1 MYTITITNGN
11 TTETIHEND
20 PESLR
25 RLRSGKW
32 ADEVNCIPS
41 FDFTMLAVH
50 PSCNSLHDRK
60 TIVSVLNTK
69 TGENDFE
76 GPLIMSEDDVTASGK
91 AYKSCI
97 CEGYLGYLCD
107 SIQPYHHYESNTVTE
122 FLTALLDYHNSVT
135 PAEKH
140 ITLGSCDFSGDNT
153 NSKTTAYRNTLEEIK
168 VNLIERIGG
177 ELRIR
182 KVNGGLVLDFLHQYG
197 TKQDTVI
204 ELAKNIYSLNVSTD
218 SSNIITRLVPLG
230 AQLSDDSA
238 ERLTIA
244 EVNSGCVYLDD
255 SAAIAKYGVIMG
267 TQIFD
272 DITVA
277 ANLMQRGMES
287 LANNNRVRKAYAAQ
301 VLDLSLIDSVED
313 GIKVG
318 NTYRFKHSVIGLD
331 EDLRLIKVSVDIFKP
346 YRPEVEIG
354 DKAESITDITTR
366 TARLIEYDL
375 PEQKIDILA
384 SAKATATALI
394 NAGINGY
401 VVVNANEILIMD
413 TPSKETA
420 TKVWRWNLNG
430 LGYSKSNTPGD
441 AYPGTYDT
449 AITIDGA
456 IVADF
461 ITAGVLRGLEIV
473 NGNNTFHVDTY
484 GNVDAASIN
493 ITGGSINI
501 ETNSG
506 SVDVIQ
512 LRYSGQS
519 ASSRSTISPAAVTV
533 ETTPTGEST
542 KSVQIGGLG
551 ISAHNGS
558 SETFSVSA
566 TNGNVNTSGT
576 IYAGSTIHGSTVS
589 SSGNMTADGN
599 VYGDQLLYKK
609 NGSYYNVQTLID
621 QLWSEVFGG
630 GS

>member
-1 MYTITITNGN
+1 MYTISIINGN
-11 TTETIHEND
+11 NTEIIHEND
-20 PESLR
+20 PDSIR
-25 RLRSGKW
+25 RLRSGKL
-32 ADEVNCIPS
+32 ADEVNCVPS
-41 FDFTMLAVH
+41 FDFSMLAVH
-50 PSCNSLHDRK
+50 PCYSTLHDRK
-60 TIVSVLNTK
+60 TVVSVFNTI
-69 TGENDFE
+69 TNDVDFE
-76 GPLIMSEDDVTASGK
+76 GPLIMSNEDVTANGK

-107 SIQPYHHYESNTVTE
+107 SIQPYHHYENKTITE
-122 FLTALLDYHNSVT
+122 FLMAILDYHNSVT
-135 PAEKH
+135 PPEKH

-168 VNLIERIGG
+168 INLIERVGG
-177 ELRIR
+177 EIRIR
-182 KVNGGLVLDFLHQYG
+182 KVNGSLVLDFLHQYG

-218 SSNIITRLVPLG
+218 SSNIITRLIPLG

-244 EVNSGCVYLDD
+244 DVNSGCIYLDD
-255 SAAIAKYGVIMG
+255 NAAIEQYGIIMG

-272 DITVA
+272 DITLPE
-277 ANLMQRGMES
+277 NLIQRGWES
-287 LANNNRVRKAYAAQ
+287 LANNNRIRKAYAAQ
-301 VLDLSLIDSVED
+301 VLDLSLIDNSED

-318 NTYRFKHSVIGLD
+318 NTYRFRHSVLGLD
-331 EDLRLIKVSVDIFKP
+331 EDLRLLKVSVDIFKP
-346 YRPEVEIG
+346 YRPDVEIG
-354 DKAESITDITTR
+354 DKAERITDITTR

-401 VVVNANEILIMD
+401 VVVNTNEILIMD

-420 TKVWRWNLNG
+420 TKVWRWNSG
-430 LGYSKSNTPGD
+430 GFGYSSSGYN
-441 AYPGTYDT
+441 GTYST
-449 AITIDGA
+449 AMTMDGA

-461 ITAGVLRGLEIV
+461 ITAGILRGLEIN
-473 NGNNTFHVDTY
+473 NGNNTFHVDTN

-501 ETNSG
+501 ETNSE

-512 LRYSGQS
+512 LRHIGQS
-519 ASSRSTISPAAVTV
+519 ASQRNIISPAAIVL
-533 ETTPTGEST
+533 ELTPSGENA
-542 KSVQIGGLG
+542 KSVQLGGMG

-558 SETFSVSA
+558 SSTFSVNAA
-566 TNGNVNTSGT
+566 TGQIDTSGSV
-576 IYAGSTIHGSTVS
+576 YAGGTIRGSTVS
-589 SSGNMTADGN
+589 SSGNISADGN
-599 VYGDQLLYKK
+599 VYGEQVLYKK

-621 QLWSEVFGG
+621 QLWDEVFGG

>member
-1 MYTITITNGN
+1 MYTISIINGN
-11 TTETIHEND
+11 NTEIIHEND
-20 PESLR
+20 PDSIR

-32 ADEVNCIPS
+32 ADEVNCVPS
-41 FDFTMLAVH
+41 FDFSMLAVH
-50 PSCNSLHDRK
+50 PCYSALHDRK
-60 TIVSVLNTK
+60 TVVSVFNTI
-69 TGENDFE
+69 TNDVDFE
-76 GPLIMSEDDVTASGK
+76 GPLIMSNEDVTANGK

-107 SIQPYHHYESNTVTE
+107 SIQPYHHYENKTITE
-122 FLTALLDYHNSVT
+122 FLMAILDYHNSVT
-135 PAEKH
+135 PPEKH

-168 VNLIERIGG
+168 INLIERVGG
-177 ELRIR
+177 EIRIR
-182 KVNGGLVLDFLHQYG
+182 KVNGSLVLDFLHQYG

-218 SSNIITRLVPLG
+218 SSNIITRLIPLG

-244 EVNSGCVYLDD
+244 DVNSGCIYLDD
-255 SAAIAKYGVIMG
+255 NAAIEQYGIIMG

-272 DITVA
+272 DITLPE
-277 ANLMQRGMES
+277 NLIQRGRES
-287 LANNNRVRKAYAAQ
+287 LANNNRIRKAYAAQ
-301 VLDLSLIDSVED
+301 VLDLSLIDNSED

-318 NTYRFKHSVIGLD
+318 NTYRFRHSVLGLD
-331 EDLRLIKVSVDIFKP
+331 EDLRLMKVSVDIFKP
-346 YRPEVEIG
+346 YRPDVEIG
-354 DKAESITDITTR
+354 DKAERITDITTR

-401 VVVNANEILIMD
+401 VVVNTNEILIMD

-420 TKVWRWNLNG
+420 TKVWRWNSG
-430 LGYSKSNTPGD
+430 GFGYSSSGYN
-441 AYPGTYDT
+441 GTYST
-449 AITIDGA
+449 AMTMDGA

-461 ITAGVLRGLEIV
+461 ITAGILRGLEIN
-473 NGNNTFHVDTY
+473 NGNNTFHVDTN

-501 ETNSG
+501 ETNSE

-512 LRYSGQS
+512 LRHIGQS
-519 ASSRSTISPAAVTV
+519 ASQRNIISPAAIVL
-533 ETTPTGEST
+533 ELTPSGENA
-542 KSVQIGGLG
+542 KSVQLGGMG

-558 SETFSVSA
+558 SSTFSVNAA
-566 TNGNVNTSGT
+566 TGQIDTSGSV
-576 IYAGSTIHGSTVS
+576 YAGGTIRGSTVS
-589 SSGNMTADGN
+589 SSGNISADGN
-599 VYGDQLLYKK
+599 VYGEQVLYKK

-621 QLWSEVFGG
+621 QLWDEVFGG

>member
-1 MYTITITNGN
+1 MYTISIINGN
-11 TTETIHEND
+11 NTEIIHEND
-20 PESLR
+20 PDSIR

-32 ADEVNCIPS
+32 ADEVNCVPS
-41 FDFTMLAVH
+41 FDFSMLAVH
-50 PSCNSLHDRK
+50 PCYSALHDRK
-60 TIVSVLNTK
+60 TVVSVFNTI
-69 TGENDFE
+69 TNDVDFE
-76 GPLIMSEDDVTASGK
+76 GPLIMSNEDVTANGK

-107 SIQPYHHYESNTVTE
+107 SIQPYHHYENKTITE
-122 FLTALLDYHNSVT
+122 FLMAILDYHNSVT
-135 PAEKH
+135 PPEKH

-168 VNLIERIGG
+168 INLIERVGG
-177 ELRIR
+177 EIRIR
-182 KVNGGLVLDFLHQYG
+182 KVNGSLVLDFLHQYG

-218 SSNIITRLVPLG
+218 SSNIITRLIPLG

-244 EVNSGCVYLDD
+244 DVNSGCIYLDD
-255 SAAIAKYGVIMG
+255 NAAIEQYGIIMG

-272 DITVA
+272 DITLPE
-277 ANLMQRGMES
+277 NLIQRGRES
-287 LANNNRVRKAYAAQ
+287 LANNNRIRKAYAAQ
-301 VLDLSLIDSVED
+301 VLDLSLIDNSED

-318 NTYRFKHSVIGLD
+318 NTYRFRHSVLGLD
-331 EDLRLIKVSVDIFKP
+331 EDLRLLKVSVDIFKP

-354 DKAESITDITTR
+354 DKAERITDITTR

-401 VVVNANEILIMD
+401 VVVNTNEILIMD

-420 TKVWRWNLNG
+420 TKVWRWNSG
-430 LGYSKSNTPGD
+430 GFGYSSTGYN
-441 AYPGTYDT
+441 GTYST
-449 AITIDGA
+449 AMTMDGA

-461 ITAGVLRGLEIV
+461 ITAGVLRGMEII
-473 NGNNTFHVDTY
+473 NGNNTFHVDTN
-484 GNVDAASIN
+484 GNVSAAAIN

-501 ETNSG
+501 ETNSE

-512 LRYSGQS
+512 LRH
-519 ASSRSTISPAAVTV
+519 SSQGVSQRAVISPAAVTF
-533 ETTPTGEST
+533 ENSN
-542 KSVQIGGLG
+542 
-551 ISAHNGS
+551 NGS
-558 SETFSVSA
+558 NSSTVM
-566 TNGNVNTSGT
+566 NGNGITMTGNINTNSSV
-576 IYAGSTIHGSTVS
+576 YAGGTVRGSTVS
-589 SSGNMTADGN
+589 SSGNISADGN
-599 VYGDQLLYKK
+599 VYGEQLLYKK
-609 NGSYYNVQTLID
+609 NGGYYNVQTLID
-621 QLWSEVFGG
+621 QLWDEVFGG

>member
-1 MYTITITNGN
+1 MYTISIINGN
-11 TTETIHEND
+11 NTEIIHEND
-20 PESLR
+20 PDSIR

-32 ADEVNCIPS
+32 ADEVNCVPS
-41 FDFTMLAVH
+41 FDFSMLAVH
-50 PSCNSLHDRK
+50 PCYSALHDRK
-60 TIVSVLNTK
+60 TVVSVFNTI
-69 TGENDFE
+69 TNDVDFE
-76 GPLIMSEDDVTASGK
+76 GPLIMSNEDVTANGK

-107 SIQPYHHYESNTVTE
+107 SIQPYHHYENKTITE
-122 FLTALLDYHNSVT
+122 FLMAILDYHNSVT
-135 PAEKH
+135 PPEKH

-168 VNLIERIGG
+168 INLIERVGG
-177 ELRIR
+177 EIRIR
-182 KVNGGLVLDFLHQYG
+182 KVNGSLVLDFLHQYG

-218 SSNIITRLVPLG
+218 SSNIITRLIPLG

-244 EVNSGCVYLDD
+244 DVNSGCIYLDD
-255 SAAIAKYGVIMG
+255 NAAIEQYGIIMG

-272 DITVA
+272 DITLPE
-277 ANLMQRGMES
+277 NLIQRGRES
-287 LANNNRVRKAYAAQ
+287 LANNNRIRKAYAAQ
-301 VLDLSLIDSVED
+301 VLDLSLIDNSED

-318 NTYRFKHSVIGLD
+318 NTYRFRHSVLGLD
-331 EDLRLIKVSVDIFKP
+331 EDLRLLKVSVDIFKP

-354 DKAESITDITTR
+354 DKAERITDITTR

-401 VVVNANEILIMD
+401 VVVNTNEILIMD

-420 TKVWRWNLNG
+420 TKVWRWNSG
-430 LGYSKSNTPGD
+430 GFGYSSTGYN
-441 AYPGTYDT
+441 GTYST
-449 AITIDGA
+449 AMTMDGA

-461 ITAGVLRGLEIV
+461 ITAGVLRGLEII
-473 NGNNTFHVDTY
+473 NGNNTFHVDTN
-484 GNVDAASIN
+484 GNVSAAAIN

-501 ETNSG
+501 ETNSE

-512 LRYSGQS
+512 LRH
-519 ASSRSTISPAAVTV
+519 SSQGVSQRAVISPAAVTF
-533 ETTPTGEST
+533 ENSN
-542 KSVQIGGLG
+542 
-551 ISAHNGS
+551 NGS
-558 SETFSVSA
+558 NSSTVM
-566 TNGNVNTSGT
+566 NGNGITMTGNINTNSSV
-576 IYAGSTIHGSTVS
+576 YAGGTVRGSTVS
-589 SSGNMTADGN
+589 SSGNISADGN
-599 VYGDQLLYKK
+599 VYGEQLLYKK
-609 NGSYYNVQTLID
+609 NGGYYNVQTLID
-621 QLWSEVFGG
+621 QLWDEVFGG

>member
-1 MYTITITNGN
+1 MYTISIINGN
-11 TTETIHEND
+11 NTEIIHEND
-20 PESLR
+20 PDSIR

-32 ADEVNCIPS
+32 ADEVNCVPS
-41 FDFTMLAVH
+41 FDFSMLAVH
-50 PSCNSLHDRK
+50 PCYSALHDRK
-60 TIVSVLNTK
+60 TIVSVFNTI
-69 TGENDFE
+69 TNDVDFE
-76 GPLIMSEDDVTASGK
+76 GPLIMSNEDVTANGK

-107 SIQPYHHYESNTVTE
+107 SIQPYHHYENKTITE
-122 FLTALLDYHNSVT
+122 FLMAILDYHNSVT
-135 PAEKH
+135 PPEKH

-168 VNLIERIGG
+168 INLIERVGG
-177 ELRIR
+177 EIRIR
-182 KVNGGLVLDFLHQYG
+182 KVNGSLVLDFLHQYG

-218 SSNIITRLVPLG
+218 SSNIITRLIPLG

-244 EVNSGCVYLDD
+244 DVNSGCIYLDD
-255 SAAIAKYGVIMG
+255 DAAIEQYGIIMG

-272 DITVA
+272 DITLPE
-277 ANLMQRGMES
+277 NLIQRGRES
-287 LANNNRVRKAYAAQ
+287 LANNNRIRKAYAAQ
-301 VLDLSLIDSVED
+301 VLDLSLIDNSED

-318 NTYRFKHSVIGLD
+318 NTYRFRHSVLGLD
-331 EDLRLIKVSVDIFKP
+331 EDLRLLKVSVDIFKP

-354 DKAESITDITTR
+354 DKAERITDITTR

-401 VVVNANEILIMD
+401 VVVNTNEILIMD

-420 TKVWRWNLNG
+420 TKVWRWNSG
-430 LGYSKSNTPGD
+430 GFGYSSSGYN
-441 AYPGTYDT
+441 GTYST
-449 AITIDGA
+449 AMTMDGA

-461 ITAGVLRGLEIV
+461 ITAGILRGLEIN
-473 NGNNTFHVDTY
+473 NGNNTFHVDTS

-501 ETNSG
+501 ETNSE

-512 LRYSGQS
+512 LRHIGQS
-519 ASSRSTISPAAVTV
+519 ASQRNIISPAAIVL
-533 ETTPTGEST
+533 ELTPSGENA
-542 KSVQIGGLG
+542 KSVQLGGMG

-558 SETFSVSA
+558 SSTFSVNAA
-566 TNGNVNTSGT
+566 TGQIDTSGS
-576 IYAGSTIHGSTVS
+576 IYAGGTIRGSTVS
-589 SSGNMTADGN
+589 SSGNISADGN
-599 VYGDQLLYKK
+599 VYGEQLLYKK
-609 NGSYYNVQTLID
+609 NGGYYNVQTLID
-621 QLWSEVFGG
+621 QLWDEVFGG

>member
-1 MYTITITNGN
+1 MYTISIINGN
-11 TTETIHEND
+11 NTEIIHEND
-20 PESLR
+20 PDSIR

-32 ADEVNCIPS
+32 ADEVNCVPS
-41 FDFTMLAVH
+41 FDFSMLAVH
-50 PSCNSLHDRK
+50 SCYSALHDRK
-60 TIVSVLNTK
+60 TIVSVFNTI
-69 TGENDFE
+69 TNDVDFE
-76 GPLIMSEDDVTASGK
+76 GPLIMSNEDVTANGK

-107 SIQPYHHYESNTVTE
+107 SIQPYHHYENKTITE
-122 FLTALLDYHNSVT
+122 FLMAILDYHNSVT
-135 PAEKH
+135 PPEKH

-168 VNLIERIGG
+168 INLIERVGG
-177 ELRIR
+177 EIRIR
-182 KVNGGLVLDFLHQYG
+182 KVNGSLVLDFLHQYG

-218 SSNIITRLVPLG
+218 SSNIITRLIPLG

-244 EVNSGCVYLDD
+244 DVNSGCIYLDD
-255 SAAIAKYGVIMG
+255 DAAIEQYGIIMG

-272 DITVA
+272 DITLPE
-277 ANLMQRGMES
+277 NLIQRGRES
-287 LANNNRVRKAYAAQ
+287 LANNNRIRKAYAAQ
-301 VLDLSLIDSVED
+301 VLDLSLIDNSED

-318 NTYRFKHSVIGLD
+318 NTYRFRHSVLGLD
-331 EDLRLIKVSVDIFKP
+331 EDLRLLKVSVDIFKP

-354 DKAESITDITTR
+354 DKAERITDITTR

-401 VVVNANEILIMD
+401 VVVNTNEILIMD

-420 TKVWRWNLNG
+420 TKVWRWNSG
-430 LGYSKSNTPGD
+430 GFGYSSSGYN
-441 AYPGTYDT
+441 GTYST
-449 AITIDGA
+449 AMTMDGA

-461 ITAGVLRGLEIV
+461 ITAGILRGLEIN
-473 NGNNTFHVDTY
+473 NGNNTFHVDTS

-501 ETNSG
+501 ETNSE

-512 LRYSGQS
+512 LRHIGQS
-519 ASSRSTISPAAVTV
+519 ASQRNIISPAAIVL
-533 ETTPTGEST
+533 ELTPSGENA
-542 KSVQIGGLG
+542 KSVQLGGMG

-558 SETFSVSA
+558 SSTFSVNAA
-566 TNGNVNTSGT
+566 TGQIDTSGS
-576 IYAGSTIHGSTVS
+576 IYAGGTIRGSTVS
-589 SSGNMTADGN
+589 SSGNISADGN
-599 VYGDQLLYKK
+599 VYGEQLLYKK
-609 NGSYYNVQTLID
+609 NGGYYNVQTLID
-621 QLWSEVFGG
+621 QLWDEVFGG

>member
-1 MYTITITNGN
+1 MYTISIINRNN
-11 TTETIHEND
+11 TEIIHEND
-20 PESLR
+20 PDSIR

-32 ADEVNCIPS
+32 ADEVNCVPS
-41 FDFTMLAVH
+41 FDFSMLAVH
-50 PSCNSLHDRK
+50 PCYAELHDRK
-60 TIVSVLNTK
+60 TIVSVFNMIT
-69 TGENDFE
+69 NDVDFE
-76 GPLIMSEDDVTASGK
+76 GPLIMSGEDVNASGK

-107 SIQPYHHYESNTVTE
+107 SIQPYHHYENKTITE
-122 FLTALLDYHNSVT
+122 FLTAILDYHNSVT
-135 PAEKH
+135 PPEKH

-168 VNLIERIGG
+168 INLIERVGG

-182 KVNGGLVLDFLHQYG
+182 KVNDSLVLDFLHQYG

-218 SSNIITRLVPLG
+218 SSNIITRLIPLG
-230 AQLSDDSA
+230 AQLSDESA

-244 EVNSGCVYLDD
+244 DVNSGCIYIDD
-255 SAAIAKYGVIMG
+255 NAAIEKYGIIMG

-272 DITVA
+272 DITLPE
-277 ANLMQRGMES
+277 NLIQRGRES
-287 LANNNRVRKAYAAQ
+287 LANNNRIRKAYAAQ
-301 VLDLSLIDSVED
+301 VLDLSLIDSSED

-318 NTYRFKHSVIGLD
+318 NTYRFRHSVLGLD
-331 EDLRLIKVSVDIFKP
+331 EDLRLMKVSVDIFKP

-354 DKAESITDITTR
+354 DKAERITDITTR

-401 VVVNANEILIMD
+401 VVVNTNEILIMD

-420 TKVWRWNLNG
+420 AKVWRWNSG
-430 LGYSKSNTPGD
+430 GFGYSSTGYN
-441 AYPGTYDT
+441 GTYST
-449 AITIDGA
+449 AMTMDGA

-461 ITAGVLRGLEIV
+461 ITAGVLRGMEII
-473 NGNNTFHVDTY
+473 NGNNTFHVDTN
-484 GNVDAASIN
+484 GNVSAAAIN

-501 ETNSG
+501 ETNSE

-512 LRYSGQS
+512 LRH
-519 ASSRSTISPAAVTV
+519 SSQGVSQRAVISPAAVTF
-533 ETTPTGEST
+533 ENSN
-542 KSVQIGGLG
+542 
-551 ISAHNGS
+551 NGS
-558 SETFSVSA
+558 NSSTVM
-566 TNGNVNTSGT
+566 NGNGITMTGNINTNSSV
-576 IYAGSTIHGSTVS
+576 YAGGTVRGSTVS
-589 SSGNMTADGN
+589 SSGNISADGN
-599 VYGDQLLYKK
+599 VYGEQLLYKK
-609 NGSYYNVQTLID
+609 NGGYYNVQTLID
-621 QLWSEVFGG
+621 QLWDEVFGG